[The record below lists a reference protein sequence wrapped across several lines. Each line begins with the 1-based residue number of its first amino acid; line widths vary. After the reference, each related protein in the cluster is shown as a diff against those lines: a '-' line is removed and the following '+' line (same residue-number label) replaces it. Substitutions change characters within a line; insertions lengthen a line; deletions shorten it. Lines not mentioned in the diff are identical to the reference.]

1 MKKVSILV
9 PIYNVE
15 KYLKQCL
22 ESLCKQTLQEIEII
36 CINDGSTDRSKE
48 ILEEYQKQD
57 HRIVVI
63 EKPNT
68 GYGNSMNVGLDRA
81 VGNYIAIVESD
92 DFVEPD
98 MMERLYVEAEKTE
111 ADFVKSNCYFYLDY
125 PTEENQL
132 INLFGDLPTR
142 KWICPIK
149 RPELFFKLQTI
160 WSGLYQREFLVKNHI
175 RFHETPGAS
184 YQDVSFSFQVYA
196 CASKVWLV
204 PEAYYHYRT
213 NNLSSSVKAPNKVFC
228 ICEELE
234 KINQWIEERG
244 KEEETLKRIA
254 SRLGY
259 RVLLESYHGLASAFQ
274 YTLFLRMVE
283 YFKSYQ
289 ASGYMEEPI
298 WDTSAVKEVE
308 TILKNPNQYFM
319 ETAKSFEDERVRDRN
334 SPAINDRLYGRAVLQ
349 EVLESEKVIL
359 YGAGKIGKEVERYL
373 LNKNYPKQ
381 NLCFAVTTREG
392 NPSYVEGIPVL
403 EIGECEGW
411 KEKTMVVVAVKE
423 QSQFDIL
430 QKLEHM
436 CFKKMVVIDQL
447 VWQAIK
453 ENEEKDG

>member
-1 MKKVSILV
+1 MIKVSVLV

-15 KYLKQCL
+15 KYLGQCL

-57 HRIVVI
+57 NRIVVI

-68 GYGNSMNVGLDRA
+68 GYGNSMNIGLDRA
-81 VGNYIAIVESD
+81 VGKYIAIVESD
-92 DFVEPD
+92 DFIETD
-98 MMERLYVEAEKTE
+98 MMEQLYVEAEKTK
-111 ADFVKSNCYFYLDY
+111 ADLVKSNCYFYLDH
-125 PTEENQL
+125 PTEEHKF
-132 INLFGDLPTR
+132 INIFDELPTR
-142 KWICPIK
+142 ELICPIK
-149 RPELFFKLQTI
+149 RPKLFLKLQAI
-160 WSGLYQREFLVKNHI
+160 WSGLYRREFLVKNQI

-213 NNLSSSVKAPNKVFC
+213 SNLNSSVKAPNKIFC

-259 RVLLESYHGLASAFQ
+259 RVLLESYHSLASAFQ

-283 YFKSYQ
+283 YFKGYQ
-289 ASGYMEEPI
+289 ASGYMGDPI
-298 WDTSAVKEVE
+298 WDLPAVEEVE

-319 ETAKSFEDERVRDRN
+319 ETAKSFEDKRIRDKN
-334 SPAINDRLYGRAVLQ
+334 SPALNYSLYGQAVLKK
-349 EVLESEKVIL
+349 VLESKQIII
-359 YGAGKIGKEVERYL
+359 YGAGQIGKEFLGYL
-373 LNKNYPKQ
+373 LENKYRKNDI
-381 NLCFAVTTREG
+381 CFAVTDKKE
-392 NPSYVEGIPVL
+392 NQSDIEGIPVL
-403 EIGECEGW
+403 EIEKCQEW
-411 KEKTMVVVAVKE
+411 KEEAMVAVAVKE
-423 QSQFDIL
+423 QSQFEIL
-430 QKLEHM
+430 QRLERM
-436 CFKKMVVIDQL
+436 SFKKIVAIDQL
-447 VWQAIK
+447 IRHAIK
-453 ENEEKDG
+453 EGIKIIL